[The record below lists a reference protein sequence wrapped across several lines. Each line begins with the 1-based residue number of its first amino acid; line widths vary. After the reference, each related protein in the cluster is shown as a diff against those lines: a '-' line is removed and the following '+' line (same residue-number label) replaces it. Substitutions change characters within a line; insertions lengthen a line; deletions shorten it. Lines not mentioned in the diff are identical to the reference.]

1 MENETEMSV
10 KILWVL
16 AIVAGLVLF
25 MFLSLLL
32 YKIYFERTTAI
43 NTSNGISSLEE
54 ITLGDVKQW
63 IFIRGRAQTSP
74 ILLFLHGGPGAPL
87 FGISS
92 ARALDA
98 ELIHHFTVVHWDQRG
113 TGKSYDPDIPVK
125 SMTYDRLVE
134 DCNELIDYL
143 RTRFNTEKV
152 FLVGHS
158 VGSIIGLRIAHQ
170 YPEKLHAYVGVG
182 QIINEYER
190 QQIWYNFVLE
200 EAEKTG
206 DTKTQN
212 EIKEIGPPPFDT
224 LEQVNKMEE
233 YVSKYGGV
241 IHENS
246 MQLMLAM
253 MLRFFTSPEY
263 SLVEAFNTFI
273 LLKGR
278 EFTMQ
283 AMWED
288 IRNVN
293 LTQEIQSIQ
302 VPLYFFEGQ
311 YDMATPIEP
320 VKTFYNSVIA
330 EHGKTLIMFENSG
343 HFLIVEEKEKYHD
356 SLVNVVL
363 KESLNT

>member
-1 MENETEMSV
+1 MT
-10 KILWVL
+10 
-16 AIVAGLVLF
+16 G
-25 MFLSLLL
+25 
-32 YKIYFERTTAI
+32 I
-43 NTSNGISSLEE
+43 NSLEE

-63 IFIRGRAQTSP
+63 IFIRGTNQSNP
-74 ILLFLHGGPGAPL
+74 ILLFLHGGPGAPI

-92 ARALDA
+92 ARSLDA
-98 ELIHHFTVVHWDQRG
+98 ELINHFTIVHWDQRG
-113 TGKSYDPDIPVK
+113 TGKSYDTDIPIT
-125 SMTYDRLVE
+125 SMTHDQLVE
-134 DCNELIDYL
+134 DCNELIDSL
-143 RTRFNTEKV
+143 RTRFNTKKV

-158 VGSIIGLRIAHQ
+158 AGTIIGLKIAHQ

-182 QIINEYER
+182 QIIEEYER

-200 EAEKTG
+200 EAEKAG
-206 DTKTQN
+206 DTTAQN
-212 EIKEIGPPPFDT
+212 EIKAIGPPPFDT
-224 LEQVNKMEE
+224 LDEVNKMEE

-263 SLVEAFNTFI
+263 SLPEAFDTFV

-283 AMWED
+283 AMWQD
-288 IRNVN
+288 IQNVN
-293 LTQEIQSIQ
+293 FTQEIQSIH

-320 VKTFYNSVIA
+320 VKTFYNAVTA
-330 EHGKTLIMFENSG
+330 ENGKTLILFEHSA
-343 HFLIVEEKEKYHD
+343 HFLMVEEREKYQD
-356 SLVNVVL
+356 ALVNIVL
-363 KESLNT
+363 TESLDK

>member
-1 MENETEMSV
+1 MDV
-10 KILWVL
+10 RILWVL
-16 AIVAGLVLF
+16 AIVVGLVLLL
-25 MFLSLLL
+25 FLSVLS

-43 NTSNGISSLEE
+43 TTANGISSLEA

-63 IFIRGRAQTSP
+63 IFIRGTNQSNP
-74 ILLFLHGGPGAPL
+74 VLLFLHGGPGAPI

-98 ELIHHFTVVHWDQRG
+98 ELINHFTVVHWDQRG
-113 TGKSYDPDIPVK
+113 TGKSYNPDIPVK
-125 SMTYDRLVE
+125 SMTHNRLVE

-143 RTRFNTEKV
+143 RTRFNAEKV

-158 VGSIIGLRIAHQ
+158 AGSIIGLKTAHQ

-190 QQIWYNFVLE
+190 QQIWYNFVLN
-200 EAEKTG
+200 EAEKSG
-206 DTKTQN
+206 DTNTQN

-224 LEQVNKMEE
+224 LEKVLKMEE

-241 IHENS
+241 IYKNS
-246 MQLMLAM
+246 TRHMLGM
-253 MLRFFTSPEY
+253 MLHFFTSPEY
-263 SLVEAFNTFI
+263 SLQEAFNTFI

-278 EFTMQ
+278 KFTMQ

-293 LTQEIQSIQ
+293 LTREIHSIQ
-302 VPLYFFEGQ
+302 APLYFFEGAH
-311 YDMATPIEP
+311 DMATPTEP
-320 VKTFYNSVIA
+320 VKGFFNSVIA
-330 EHGKTLIMFENSG
+330 ENGKKLIIFENSA
-343 HFLIVEEKEKYHD
+343 HYLMVEEKEKYEE
-356 SLVNVVL
+356 LLINVVL
-363 KESLNT
+363 TESLNK